1 MTNNKNYPRL
11 FTLIDS
17 KKKENTIQFI
27 LAQPLLGACAA
38 MSPQAASAAAAPPPP
53 NTHVKALYDYT
64 AKHDDELNLQTGST
78 HFMNTFTS
86 TTTKKCAVFLDDVI
100 VLLKRRKDGWYQGNL
115 KGKIGFFPGNYV
127 TEL

>member
-17 KKKENTIQFI
+17 KKKKENTIQFI

-38 MSPQAASAAAAPPPP
+38 MSPQAASAAPPPPP

-78 HFMNTFTS
+78 HFTNTFTS